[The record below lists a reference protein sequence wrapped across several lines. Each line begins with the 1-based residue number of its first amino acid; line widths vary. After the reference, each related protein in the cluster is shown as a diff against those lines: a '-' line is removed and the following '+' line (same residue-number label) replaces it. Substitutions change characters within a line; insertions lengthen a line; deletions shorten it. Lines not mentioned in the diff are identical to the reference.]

1 MKGLPWC
8 SSNRAAAHLW
18 CVLWPYAASNLI
30 FCLAGKAEQKKEIV
44 SENKFIGMQ
53 DLQKKQLRKFL
64 FKDTVQ
70 RDGSGRNYIHSKGL
84 Y

>member
-18 CVLWPYAASNLI
+18 CELWPYAASNLI
-30 FCLAGKAEQKKEIV
+30 FCLAGKAEQKEEIV

-53 DLQKKQLRKFL
+53 DLQKATEKFS
-64 FKDTVQ
+64 V
-70 RDGSGRNYIHSKGL
+70 
-84 Y
+84 